1 MSVDPQKGY
10 VKNIH
15 KPSILPYIGIIIFL
29 VCLVYSIYFTA
40 KQLVKVETLS
50 NKNSIGLPFTFLL
63 ILFFPLGI
71 WNIQPRIAKID
82 ERDNLNG
89 IFDL

>member
-10 VKNIH
+10 VKYID
-15 KPSILPYIGIIIFL
+15 KPSIFPYIGIIIFL

-40 KQLVKVETLS
+40 RQLVKVETLS
-50 NKNSIGLPFTFLL
+50 NKKSIGLPFTFLL

-71 WNIQPRIAKID
+71 WNIQPRIAEID
-82 ERDNLNG
+82 ERDKLSG